1 MTYNDPAHRPAQ
13 PGPVPAPPPQW
24 APPQQYGYPAPY
36 QQQPPGTNGLG
47 VAGFVCGLIGLIFCW
62 VPFFGLV
69 LGVLGVIMGG
79 AGIATAKKS
88 NAGSGLAIAGLVCGV
103 IAIVPAII
111 VIAALASVS

>member
-62 VPFFGLV
+62 DR
-69 LGVLGVIMGG
+69 
-79 AGIATAKKS
+79 AGDHRDRRPRVGQLTPDPRGWDGWDDQS
-88 NAGSGLAIAGLVCGV
+88 
-103 IAIVPAII
+103 
-111 VIAALASVS
+111 